1 MCAKIWRLVFVFTL
15 ILTAGC
21 SALPGNGDSEPPEI
35 IRIQLSSATDHWI
48 PRIEQCAGD
57 LTNAGVVVEV
67 RPTPEL
73 DLTKSDVLIRFGF
86 KNPSEE
92 HVSVLA
98 DERIV
103 FITTPGNPLNSISM
117 DSLGKMLSGE
127 YTNWMDLPE
136 SRDASGIYD
145 LPIVVV
151 SYGNGSDL
159 RLVLTEVF
167 DNQDTKTHYAASTE
181 SMIEVV
187 RSTEGA
193 VGYLLESQLPADMI
207 PLGISDTDLLEGVFE
222 RPVLAISGQEPAGAA
237 RQLLLCLQN
246 AD

>member
-1 MCAKIWRLVFVFTL
+1 ML

-21 SALPGNGDSEPPEI
+21 SVIPGNEASEQPKV
-35 IRIQLSSATDHWI
+35 IRIQLSTATNHWI
-48 PRIEQCAGD
+48 PRIEECAGN
-57 LTNAGVVVEV
+57 LTNAGVIVEV

-73 DLTKSDVLIRFGF
+73 DPAESDLLIRFGF

-103 FITTPGNPLNSISM
+103 FITTPGNPLNAISM
-117 DSLGKMLSGE
+117 DSLSKMMSGE
-127 YTNWMDLPE
+127 YTWWSDLAEFSEE
-136 SRDASGIYD
+136 SEVYD
-145 LPIVVV
+145 LPIVLV
-151 SYGNGSDL
+151 SYGDGSDL
-159 RLVLTEVF
+159 RIALNEIF
-167 DNQDTKTHYAASTE
+167 DLKRTANSETHYAASADF
-181 SMIEVV
+181 MIEVV
-187 RSTEGA
+187 RNTAGA

-207 PLGISDTDLLEGVFE
+207 PLGISDPGMSEEIFE
-222 RPVLAISGQEPAGAA
+222 RPVLAISGQEPTGAT